1 MPLGYECEVIAVGVP
16 GPPGAG
22 GTGSGGTL
30 TMTGTAAVAL
40 SGHRA
45 VYRRPDGLIDYA
57 SANNLGCLH
66 EAIWVTTGAATMG
79 GDVSMVMFG
88 EMSEPSWTWVPGV
101 PIFLGINGVLTQTA
115 PLAPA
120 ADFLVVLGY
129 VPITTKMFVD
139 RQPSID
145 LI

>member
-1 MPLGYECEVIAVGVP
+1 MPLGYDCSTVAVGIP
-16 GPPGAG
+16 GPAGPGG
-22 GTGSGGTL
+22 GGATGAL
-30 TMTGTAAVAL
+30 TVTGTAAVPL

-57 SANNLGCLH
+57 SATNLGCLH
-66 EAIWVTTGAATMG
+66 EYIGITTGAASAGDDITM
-79 GDVSMVMFG
+79 VVFG
-88 EMSEPSWTWVPGV
+88 EMSEPTWAWTPGV
-101 PIFLGINGVLTQTA
+101 PIFLGSGGALTQIPPTT
-115 PLAPA
+115 PT

-129 VPITTKMFVD
+129 VPITTKVFVD